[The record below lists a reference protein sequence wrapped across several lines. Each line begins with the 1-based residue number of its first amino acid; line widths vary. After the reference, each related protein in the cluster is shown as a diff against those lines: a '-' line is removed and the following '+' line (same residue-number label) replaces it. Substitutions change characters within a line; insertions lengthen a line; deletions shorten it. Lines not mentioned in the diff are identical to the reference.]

1 MESLQPTQP
10 APNMRGPA
18 HPAATI
24 LWVGLVA
31 EVLLPW
37 IAVGISDA
45 FFFDIPAWGVW
56 ALFGGPPA
64 VTLLALLVHWAASAC
79 ARQIAT
85 GWQPQGMTYWCR

>member
-1 MESLQPTQP
+1 MERLQASQF
-10 APNMRGPA
+10 APDRREPD

-37 IAVGISDA
+37 VALGLSDM
-45 FFFDIPAWGVW
+45 FFFDIPSWGVW

-64 VTLLALLVHWAASAC
+64 LTLLALLVHWAVHAC
-79 ARQIAT
+79 VRQLAA
-85 GWQPQGMTYWCR
+85 GRKPHGMTSWCH